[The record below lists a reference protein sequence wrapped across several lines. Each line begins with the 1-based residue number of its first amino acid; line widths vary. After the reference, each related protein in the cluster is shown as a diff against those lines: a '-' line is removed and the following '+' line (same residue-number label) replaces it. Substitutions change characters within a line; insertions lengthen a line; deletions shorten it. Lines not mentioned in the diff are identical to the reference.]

1 MLPNHQ
7 PLVLRSS
14 SAYWSRSSPA
24 ASTWVSAARR
34 LHERDPPRA
43 RRRKDA
49 VEDFE
54 SQIRELLGYFTGT
67 QRNHPQVH
75 ARPGEGLRVPP
86 YVLALAK
93 AHSSQPR

>member
-1 MLPNHQ
+1 MGLG
-7 PLVLRSS
+7 RSVGF
-14 SAYWSRSSPA
+14 
-24 ASTWVSAARR
+24 TNGIRR
-34 LHERDPPRA
+34 ALGVE
-43 RRRKDA
+43 KDA

-86 YVLALAK
+86 YVLAVGGRRTPRSLARP
-93 AHSSQPR
+93 STGDRRGQE